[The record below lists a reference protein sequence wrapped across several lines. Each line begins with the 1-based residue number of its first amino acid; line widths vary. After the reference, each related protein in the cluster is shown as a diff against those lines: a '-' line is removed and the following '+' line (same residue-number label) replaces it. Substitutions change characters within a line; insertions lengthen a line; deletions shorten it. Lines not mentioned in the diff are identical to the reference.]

1 MEIPLSILQ
10 GNSLFTSFATFD
22 GKAPFFDLHCKR
34 LLLSVGE
41 TYLANKFH
49 FETLYDY
56 FLKEVNWEYE
66 FQEKPNHYFRLTIY
80 PELSHTREVLISDL
94 KMIYHSHERGEKKDS
109 ISLLTVESPYSE
121 TFKALKAGS
130 YFQIKYLQYSH
141 LKKEEEDILLISK
154 NKILEASTSCVV
166 FQKEN
171 TFYTPKNS
179 QILESITLKGFVKFC
194 LEFNLVLEFKEL
206 ELDSIHSFDHAF
218 VLNSVSLMRGV
229 SRIDVH
235 KYTENKELIKSF
247 NHYYKRI
254 G

>member
-22 GKAPFFDLHCKR
+22 GNAPLFELHCKR
-34 LLLSVGE
+34 LISSVGE
-41 TYLANKFH
+41 TYLGNKFD
-49 FETLYDY
+49 FETLYAS
-56 FLKEVNWEYE
+56 FFKEINWKHE

-80 PELSHTREVLISDL
+80 PELSHVRDVRISDL
-94 KMIYHSHERGEKKDS
+94 KMIYHNHERGEKKDS
-109 ISLLTVESPYSE
+109 VSLVTVESPYSE
-121 TFKALKAGS
+121 SYKALKAGS

-141 LKKEEEDILLISK
+141 LEKEEEDILLISK

-166 FQKEN
+166 FQKGN
-171 TFYTPKNS
+171 TFYTPKS
-179 QILESITLKGFVKFC
+179 AQILESITLKGFVKFC
-194 LEFNLVLEFKEL
+194 LELNLDLEFKEL

-218 VLNSVSLMRGV
+218 VLNSISLMRGV
-229 SRIDVH
+229 SRINNH
-235 KYTENKELIKSF
+235 SYMENKELIKSF